1 MSFVSVRDTPPTN
14 GQSGPSA
21 QSGASAQST
30 PNPTSLGDKSTPTT
44 VAADDGSSVGPLD
57 MPPNAQEQRQLRERF
72 YNATIIDR
80 IDITDDLAKFRI
92 RPDNG
97 IPAFDPGQYVALGL
111 GNWEPRLLGTQ
122 PEDVPINKARK
133 IVRRAYSIS
142 CPMLDEEGN
151 LATQDSVDYLEF
163 YITLVR
169 QGATAVSK
177 PPALTPRLFGKSV
190 GDRVVLEKKIVGK
203 YKLGSYEPDDT
214 MLFLGTGTGEAPHN
228 AMAAKLLATGHRGRI
243 IIATSVRYR
252 HDCAY
257 MNEHR
262 VLMRQYP
269 NYLYLPMTTRE
280 PENLQP
286 DHPQF
291 VGKQYLQAMFTSGKL
306 SELAEDPLDPANT
319 HVFLC
324 GNPDMIGYIAPGAEA
339 PENPGMLPLL
349 RAAGFRDDVQ
359 EHHAGTIRFE
369 KYW

>member
-1 MSFVSVRDTPPTN
+1 MAAEE
-14 GQSGPSA
+14 GSG
-21 QSGASAQST
+21 
-30 PNPTSLGDKSTPTT
+30 
-44 VAADDGSSVGPLD
+44 VGPLEK
-57 MPPNAQEQRQLRERF
+57 PPNAEEQRLLRERF
-72 YNATIIDR
+72 YNATIIGR
-80 IDITDDLAKFRI
+80 IDATEDLAKFRI
-92 RPDNG
+92 RPDAP
-97 IPAFDPGQYVALGL
+97 IPKFEPGQYVALGL
-111 GNWEPRLLGTQ
+111 GNWEPRLIGTQ

-142 CPMLDEEGN
+142 CPMLDEHGM

-169 QGATAVSK
+169 RGATVVSK

-190 GDRVVLEKKIVGK
+190 GDRVVMERKITGK
-203 YKLGSYEPDDT
+203 YQLGEYKPDDT

-228 AMAAKLLATGHRGRI
+228 AMAAKLLATGHRGRV
-243 IIATSVRYR
+243 IIATSVRYH

-257 MNEHR
+257 KNEHE

-269 NYLYLPMTTRE
+269 NYLYLPLTTRE

-286 DHPQF
+286 DHPNF
-291 VGKQYLQAMFTSGKL
+291 VGKQYLQSMFTSGKL
-306 SELAEDPLDPANT
+306 SEIAEDPLEPSNT

-324 GNPDMIGYIAPGAEA
+324 GNPDMIGYIPPGADT

-359 EHHAGTIRFE
+359 EHRAGTIRFE